1 MPTPR
6 THEEELARYETADPT
21 ECPAKAY
28 QGPSGEGKAGQR
40 NETSLRNAFQNSPV
54 YQLTPSVFKSDAK
67 TKFSSYDG
75 ENTAYSLEMYRRNF
89 TPVSSSWAEY
99 NNVRDKNL
107 PSIQLGDS
115 GRPATPFSPNVA
127 SPTVPEG
134 TLFAGVNQITNS
146 VKGLNISEGQL
157 TTAINELNPINSNY
171 KNLDSLNHN
180 NDVGGVRRFT
190 LGVGSTVGKTRADR
204 SR

>member
-1 MPTPR
+1 MTTPT
-6 THEEELARYETADPT
+6 THQEEKARYETADSD

-28 QGPSGEGKAGQR
+28 KGPSGAGKAGQR
-40 NETSLRNAFQNSPV
+40 NDISLRSAFRNSPIYLV
-54 YQLTPSVFKSDAK
+54 APSVFISDAK
-67 TKFSSYDG
+67 TKFSSYDR
-75 ENTAYSLEMYRRNF
+75 ENASFRMYNRNF
-89 TPVSSSWAEY
+89 IPDGTEGVEY
-99 NNVRDKNL
+99 RNVRDKNL
-107 PSIQLGDS
+107 PSKQLGDS

-134 TLFAGVNQITNS
+134 TLFVGVNQVQHVATGSIGINGQPLS
-146 VKGLNISEGQL
+146 VVVS
-157 TTAINELNPINSNY
+157 ELNPINSNY
-171 KNLDSLNHN
+171 KNLDSLSHN

>member
-1 MPTPR
+1 MTTPPT
-6 THEEELARYETADPT
+6 THQEEKARYETADSD
-21 ECPAKAY
+21 ECPTRSY
-28 QGPSGEGKAGQR
+28 QGPSGEGNAGQR
-40 NETSLRNAFQNSPV
+40 NETSLKNAFQNSPI
-54 YQLTPSVFKSDAK
+54 YKQTPSVFISDAK
-67 TKFSSYDG
+67 TKFSSYNK
-75 ENTAYSLEMYRRNF
+75 ENTSFRMYNRNF
-89 TPVSSSWAEY
+89 IPDGTEGVEY
-99 NNVRDKNL
+99 QNVRDKNL

-157 TTAINELNPINSNY
+157 TTAITELNPINTKY
-171 KNLDSLNHN
+171 KNLDSLGDN
-180 NDVGGVRRFT
+180 NDAGIVRRFN

>member
-89 TPVSSSWAEY
+89 TPVSSSLAEY

-127 SPTVPEG
+127 SPSVPEG

-146 VKGLNISEGQL
+146 VKGLNISEDQL

-171 KNLDSLNHN
+171 KNLDSLSHN

>member
-1 MPTPR
+1 MPVPR

-21 ECPAKAY
+21 ECPTKAY
-28 QGPSGEGKAGQR
+28 KGPAGAGKVGQR
-40 NETSLRNAFQNSPV
+40 NDISLRSAFRNSPIYLV
-54 YQLTPSVFKSDAK
+54 APSVFISDAK

-75 ENTAYSLEMYRRNF
+75 ENTAYNLEMYRRNF
-89 TPVSSSWAEY
+89 TPASSSLAEY

-134 TLFAGVNQITNS
+134 TLFIGVNQVQYVATGSIGINGQQLS
-146 VKGLNISEGQL
+146 VVVSD
-157 TTAINELNPINSNY
+157 LNPINSKY
-171 KNLDSLNHN
+171 KNLDSLGDN
-180 NDVGGVRRFT
+180 NDVGVVRRFT
-190 LGVGSTVGKTRADR
+190 LGIGSTVGKTRVG
-204 SR
+204 ST

>member
-1 MPTPR
+1 MTTPPT
-6 THEEELARYETADPT
+6 THQEENARYETADSD
-21 ECPAKAY
+21 ECPTKAY
-28 QGPSGEGKAGQR
+28 KGPAGAGKAGQR
-40 NETSLRNAFQNSPV
+40 NETSLRSAFRNSPIYLV
-54 YQLTPSVFKSDAK
+54 APSVFISDAK
-67 TKFSSYDG
+67 TKFSSYNK
-75 ENTAYSLEMYRRNF
+75 ENTSFRMYNRNF
-89 TPVSSSWAEY
+89 IPDGTEGVEY
-99 NNVRDKNL
+99 QNVRDKNL

-171 KNLDSLNHN
+171 KNLDSLSHN